1 MSETVYRKAPPGFTD
16 QQWEQFDR
24 DGYLIF
30 ENALSQEQIDHY
42 LAAVDR
48 VAKADLAY
56 RRNEF
61 YGPENIVERDPALV
75 ELIDHPRHV
84 GYPYDIYGELLKLH
98 LSQIMIRPKGGWVNP
113 WHPDGPR
120 ATPYKV
126 FAPDLPL
133 QFKVSYWL
141 TDLPEPKMGNLV
153 ILPGSQHE
161 QYNDIYDTH
170 GSVPGEVIVCVP
182 KGSLTLLNAS
192 TWHRVEANESDVVRK
207 NIFLTYAPAWI
218 CPQDRY
224 QSDPEWLETLNR
236 EQRIIMRSYS
246 YPYANAR
253 PPTDHIPLFLDRETG
268 SDRDPD
274 VYRDHVLLRRRKRL
288 TTVEKFRQKNQA

>member
-1 MSETVYRKAPPGFTD
+1 MSEVAYRKAPPGFTNE
-16 QQWEQFDR
+16 QWEQFDR
-24 DGYLIF
+24 DGYLLF

-48 VAKADLAY
+48 VVAADLSY
-56 RRNEF
+56 KPNLF
-61 YGPENIVERDPALV
+61 YAPENVVERDPAFI

-98 LSQIMIRPKGGWVNP
+98 LSQIMVRPKGAWVNA

-120 ATPYKV
+120 ATPYQV
-126 FAPDLPL
+126 FSPDLPL

-153 ILPGSQHE
+153 ILPGSHRQ

-170 GSVPGEVIVCVP
+170 ESVPGELIVCVP
-182 KGSLTLLNAS
+182 KGSVILLNAS
-192 TWHRVEANESDVVRK
+192 TWHRVDANDSDVVRK
-207 NIFLTYAPAWI
+207 NIFLTYAPSWI
-218 CPQDRY
+218 SPQDRY

-236 EQRIIMRSYS
+236 EQRIIMRSYP

-253 PPTDHIPLFLDRETG
+253 PPTDNIPLFLDRETG

-274 VYRDHVLLRRRKRL
+274 VYRDHVIPRRRKRL
-288 TTVEKFRQKNQA
+288 TTVEKLRQK